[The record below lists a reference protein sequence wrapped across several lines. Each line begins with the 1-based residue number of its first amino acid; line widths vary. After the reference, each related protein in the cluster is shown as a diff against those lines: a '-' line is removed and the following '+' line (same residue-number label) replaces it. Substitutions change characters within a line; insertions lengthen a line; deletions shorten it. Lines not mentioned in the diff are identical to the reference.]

1 MRRPSVEKT
10 RRQYNALVATETLE
24 DYALR
29 YAPSSFRKWSPLLLA
44 NTSIG
49 SISFLALEAIGATLL
64 LGFGYTN
71 SVSAILFAS
80 IIIFAAGLPI
90 SYYAA
95 RYNIDID
102 LLTRSA
108 GFGYVGSTITSLIY
122 ASFCF
127 IFFALEAAIMA
138 QALKLY
144 FELPLYLGY
153 ILCSLVIIPIVFYGI
168 TAINRLHLWTQP
180 IWLLL
185 MLLPLYYL
193 YTQAPDSIKNLTH
206 FQGQISGSNEFDPY
220 YFGIAA
226 GISFSLIAQIG
237 EQVDYLRFMPD
248 KCKDNRLLW
257 WPSLLAA
264 GPGWIV
270 LGCFKQLV
278 GVLLVSVAVLSG
290 LAYAE
295 AKEPVQMYYVA
306 YTYVFDRPGTA
317 LLVSTVFVLISQI
330 KINATNA
337 YAGSLAWSNFF
348 SRVTHAH
355 PGRVVWL
362 IFNISIALLLMELGV
377 FEVLQKVLGLYS
389 NFAIAWI
396 AVVVADLTV
405 NKPLKLSPSIVE
417 FKRAHLYD
425 YNPVGVVSMS
435 IAALLSTLAFTGLFG
450 RYAEAYSWLISLTT
464 GFMLAP
470 LIAFTTQGKYYLA
483 RKNVHFAHSDELAT
497 CSACD
502 QHYAQTDF
510 AFCSF
515 YRAPICSLCCTLTSN
530 CKDHC
535 KPKRLSLYRQA
546 TLYLLDTAFKYG
558 ISSQNSFR
566 MARFTVISGG
576 MTGVTGLTFWL
587 FYSGIKDRFSPEI
600 IAMLSSNL
608 SDLFYVLVV
617 LICILSWWIVLGK
630 ESQALAETEL
640 KEQNNRLDIEIAER
654 MAVEQALN
662 NSTAELALHNEIL
675 QLINQ
680 GSNLPT
686 IFNQLAHRAEAL
698 HPGILCSILVL
709 AEDGKHLRHGAAP
722 SLPDFYNYAVDGL
735 EIGDDVGSCGT
746 AAFRGERIIVED
758 IQQHP
763 YWAPFRGLAHCANV
777 KSCWS
782 QPVKNNKG
790 HVLGTFAIYRRQVAQ
805 PSPAEIGLIE
815 HYANLVLLAIESEQA
830 ELNLRLAATAF
841 ESHEGMLVTDAK
853 NLILRVNQAFTK
865 ITGYTAEDVIGKN
878 PRLLSS
884 GRQDAGFYAAM
895 WECIQ
900 LTGSWDGEIWNR
912 RKNGEIF
919 PEYLTITAV
928 KDTDGI
934 ISHYIATLTDITA
947 RKKAEHEIE
956 RLAFYD
962 PLTGLPNR
970 RLLFDRLKL
979 ILASSYRNGQ
989 IGALLFIDLDNF
1001 KTLNDTLGH
1010 DMGDLLLQQVANRLS
1025 SCVREVD
1032 TVVRLGGD
1040 EFVVMLEDLGEP
1052 AIGAALQA
1060 EVVGNKILTALNR
1073 PYRLANYD
1081 YRSTPSIG
1089 ATLFNGQDRNIDELL
1104 KQADVAMYQA
1114 KEAGRNTLR
1123 FFDPAMQTAI
1133 MARSSLESELHQG
1146 LQNQQFVL
1154 HYQPQVDG
1162 NNRITGA
1169 EALIRWQHPLR
1180 GLVQPS
1186 EFIPLAEEIGLI
1198 LPLGLWVLEAACTQ
1212 LATWAARQETGHLT
1226 LAVNISVHQFR
1237 QADFADQVQAVLT
1250 RTGANPSKLK
1260 LEFSENLLT
1269 INFEDIVTKMAAL
1282 KAKGVG
1288 LSLDNFGSSYPS
1300 FSYLKQLHLDQL
1312 KINQSFVKD
1321 ILTDLNDAAIVKM
1334 IVALAE
1340 NMGQEVIA
1348 EGVETENQRSFLASQ
1363 GCSAY
1368 QGYLFSRPLPL
1379 EAFEWCL

>member
-1 MRRPSVEKT
+1 MSRPSVETT
-10 RRQYNALVATETLE
+10 RRQYNAWVATETLE

-71 SVSAILFAS
+71 SVWAILFAS

-185 MLLPLYYL
+185 MLLPLYFL
-193 YTQAPDSIKNLTH
+193 YTQNPNSIKDLMH
-206 FQGQISGSNEFDPY
+206 FQGRISGSNAFDPY

-248 KCKDNRLLW
+248 KSKSNRSIW
-257 WPSLLAA
+257 WASLLAA

-270 LGCFKQLV
+270 LGCFKQLA
-278 GVLLVSVAVLSG
+278 GVLLVSLAVLSG

-306 YTYVFDRPGTA
+306 YSYVFDQPGIA

-330 KINATNA
+330 KINVTNA

-362 IFNISIALLLMELGV
+362 IFNIGIALLLMELGV
-377 FEVLQKVLGLYS
+377 FEALQKVLGLYS

-396 AVVVADLTV
+396 AVVVADLTI
-405 NKPLKLSPSIVE
+405 NKPLKLSPPIVE

-425 YNPVGVVSMS
+425 YNPVGVASMS
-435 IAALLSTLAFTGLFG
+435 IAALLSTIAFTGLFG
-450 RYAEAYSWLISLTT
+450 RYAEAYSWLISLTA

-470 LIAFTTQGKYYLA
+470 LIAFITQGKYYLA
-483 RKNVHFAHSDELAT
+483 RKNVHFPHSDELVR
-497 CSACD
+497 CGACD

-515 YRAPICSLCCTLTSN
+515 YRAPICSLCCTLTTN
-530 CKDHC
+530 CKDQC
-535 KPKRLSLYRQA
+535 KPQRISLYRQA
-546 TLYLLDTAFKYG
+546 ALHLLDTAGKYG
-558 ISSQNSFR
+558 ISSQSSSR
-566 MARFTVISGG
+566 MARFTLLSGA
-576 MTGVTGLTFWL
+576 MIGVMGVTFWL
-587 FYSGIKDRFSPEI
+587 LYSGIKDQFPPEI
-600 IAMLSSNL
+600 MTPLSSNL
-608 SDLFYVLVV
+608 SNLFYVLAV

-640 KEQNNRLDIEIAER
+640 KEQNHRLDIEIADR
-654 MAVEQALN
+654 KAIEQALN
-662 NSTAELALHNEIL
+662 DSTAELALHNEIL

-680 GSNLPT
+680 GNNLPA

-698 HPGILCSILVL
+698 HPGMLCSILL
-709 AEDGKHLRHGAAP
+709 LDESGKYFRHGAAP
-722 SLPDFYNYAVDGL
+722 SLPDFYNHAIDGL
-735 EIGDDVGSCGT
+735 EIGDQVGSCGT
-746 AAFRGERIIVED
+746 AAFRGERVIVED

-763 YWAPFRGLAHCANV
+763 YWSSFRDLAHCANV

-790 HVLGTFAIYRRQVAQ
+790 QVLGTFAIYRRQIAQ
-805 PSPAEIGLIE
+805 PSPAEISLIE
-815 HYANLVLLAIESEQA
+815 QYANLVLLAVESDQA

-865 ITGYTAEDVIGKN
+865 ITGYSAEDVIGKN

-884 GRQDAGFYAAM
+884 GRQDAEFYAAM
-895 WECIQ
+895 WDSIHRS
-900 LTGSWDGEIWNR
+900 GKWDGEIWNR

-928 KDTDGI
+928 KDANGI

-947 RKKAEHEIE
+947 RKKAENEIE

-979 ILASSYRNGQ
+979 ILASSYRSGQ

-1001 KTLNDTLGH
+1001 KILNDTLGH
-1010 DMGDLLLQQVANRLS
+1010 DMGDILLRQVAERLS
-1025 SCVREVD
+1025 ACVRECD

-1040 EFVVMLEDLGEP
+1040 EFVVLLEDLGEP
-1052 AIGAALQA
+1052 AIGAARQA
-1060 EVVGNKILTALNR
+1060 EIVGNKILNVLNQ

-1089 ATLFNGQDRNIDELL
+1089 ATLFNGQNRNIDELI
-1104 KQADVAMYQA
+1104 KQADIAMYQA
-1114 KEAGRNTLR
+1114 KEAGRNTLS

-1133 MARSSLESELHQG
+1133 MARSGLESDLRQG
-1146 LQNQQFVL
+1146 LEKKQFVL

-1169 EALIRWQHPLR
+1169 KVLVRWQHPLR
-1180 GLVQPS
+1180 GQVLPT
-1186 EFIPLAEEIGLI
+1186 EFIPLAEETGLI
-1198 LPLGLWVLEAACTQ
+1198 LPLGLWILDTACTQ
-1212 LATWAARQETGHLT
+1212 LATWAAQQETAHLT

-1237 QADFADQVQAVLT
+1237 QADFADQVSEVLD
-1250 RTGANPSKLK
+1250 RTGADPGKLR
-1260 LEFSENLLT
+1260 LEFSESLLT
-1269 INFEDIVTKMAAL
+1269 THIEDIVSKMASL
-1282 KAKGVG
+1282 KVKGVR
-1288 LSLDNFGSSYPS
+1288 LSLNNFGSSYPS
-1300 FSYLKQLHLDQL
+1300 FSCLKQLQLDQL

-1321 ILTDLNDAAIVKM
+1321 ILTDRNDAAIVKM

-1340 NMGQEVIA
+1340 NMGQEVMA
-1348 EGVETENQRSFLASQ
+1348 EGVETENQRNFLASH

-1379 EAFEWCL
+1379 EAFESCL